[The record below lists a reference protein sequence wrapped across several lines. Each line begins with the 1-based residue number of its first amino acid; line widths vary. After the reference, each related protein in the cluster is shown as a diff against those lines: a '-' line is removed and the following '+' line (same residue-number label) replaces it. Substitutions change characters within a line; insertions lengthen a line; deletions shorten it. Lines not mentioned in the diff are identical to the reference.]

1 MLNKTMVLLQTA
13 NNETLLNAI
22 NEGVSE
28 KPDTFS
34 SSNNVLELLGLV
46 FLLVFI
52 LVATYFTTRFIGKF
66 KKDQMKTSNFQVIDT
81 YRVNQNKLLQ
91 IVKVANKY
99 IVIAISKDQITFI
112 TELDESQVY
121 QGEVTNDEQLNFKQ
135 ILNQLRNK
143 K

>member
-1 MLNKTMVLLQTA
+1 MVLLQTT

-28 KPDTFS
+28 NPDTFS
-34 SSNNVLELLGLV
+34 SSNNILELLGLV

-52 LVATYFTTRFIGKF
+52 LVATYVTTRFIGQY
-66 KKDQMKTSNFQVIDT
+66 KKKQMKTSNFQVIDT
-81 YRVNQNKLLQ
+81 YRVNQNKLMQ

-99 IVIAISKDQITFI
+99 IVIAVSKDQITFI

-121 QGEVTNDEQLNFKQ
+121 QGEVTNEEQLNFKQ